1 MTWSCEKT
9 RDILASGGTP
19 SGADAERHLGECATC
34 ADLLERQAEAWLT
47 ELDSGGANLGG
58 SSELDALFE
67 QVQMSVDR
75 DRGAL
80 GWLKSRSTPMRV
92 AAALAVPTALV
103 AFQLLTKL
111 RVDIS
116 VYPVGRMVVE
126 VTALLIGTVGA
137 TMMALRPLQRT
148 HRPAFTWAWLVL
160 VLAVPFL
167 MAATGPAHLAHP
179 ASLEGVGDD
188 FWRRALACFGYGVA
202 MAAPAWVA
210 LALFDRQASK
220 AGAIVLVTA
229 AVSGL
234 VGNFVLHVHCPLTD
248 PMHLLVGHATVGIA
262 LLPIAAAISLRRW
275 RVCR

>member
-34 ADLLERQAEAWLT
+34 ADLVDRQADAWLA
-47 ELDSGGANLGG
+47 ELDGGAPNLEG
-58 SSELDALFE
+58 SNDLDALFE
-67 QVQMSVDR
+67 QVQVSVDR

-80 GWLKSRSTPMRV
+80 GWLRSRSTPMRI
-92 AAALAVPTALV
+92 AAALAVPAVLV
-103 AFQLLTKL
+103 AFQGLTKL

-116 VYPVGRMVVE
+116 VYPVSRMSLEIAALVV
-126 VTALLIGTVGA
+126 GTVGA
-137 TMMALRPLQRT
+137 TLMALRPLQRT
-148 HRPAFTWAWLVL
+148 HRPAFTWAWLAL

-167 MAATGPAHLAHP
+167 MAATGPAHQAHA

-188 FWRRALACFGYGVA
+188 FWPRALACFGYGVA
-202 MAAPAWVA
+202 MAAPAWLA

-220 AGAIVLVTA
+220 AGAVVLVAA

-248 PMHLLVGHATVGIA
+248 PTHLLVGHATVGIA
-262 LLPIAAAISLRRW
+262 LLPIAAAIAWW
-275 RVCR
+275 RGRTV